1 MTSVMIILILSI
13 ADDPLNVRDQSMP
26 NNRFT
31 RNLLQSTVA
40 LKGFCD
46 CFFFFLRNEA
56 NCVRFLMR
64 LQHETAFGK

>member
-1 MTSVMIILILSI
+1 MTSVMIILIFSI

-31 RNLLQSTVA
+31 RNLINSRVEGILR
-40 LKGFCD
+40 L
-46 CFFFFLRNEA
+46 FFFFLRNEA